1 MFICIVFFL
10 YSMNTYAMFEMVNE
24 MAESLATAEAMT
36 ELMAELGKD
45 KNDIN
50 KMNNDIS
57 VYQNMLNKLN
67 SDLLKMK
74 QVKRDANSLTNL
86 PDININRLNESI
98 KFTTRYIRKLKRL
111 MTMLSGTPAAA
122 SAVGQAQ
129 TNMALNESVKNQQEL
144 IYLMTELS
152 ALEKIKH
159 KDEDLRRQQI
169 LSLEQERINLQ
180 TQGFKLNDRNI

>member
-1 MFICIVFFL
+1 
-10 YSMNTYAMFEMVNE
+10 
-24 MAESLATAEAMT
+24 
-36 ELMAELGKD
+36 
-45 KNDIN
+45 
-50 KMNNDIS
+50 
-57 VYQNMLNKLN
+57 
-67 SDLLKMK
+67 
-74 QVKRDANSLTNL
+74 
-86 PDININRLNESI
+86 
-98 KFTTRYIRKLKRL
+98 
-111 MTMLSGTPAAA
+111 MLSGTPAAA

-152 ALEKIKH
+152 ALEKIKQ

>member
-1 MFICIVFFL
+1 MFICVISL
-10 YSMNTYAMFEMVNE
+10 IYSINSFAMFEMVND
-24 MAESLATAEAMT
+24 MTESLATAEAMT

-50 KMNNDIS
+50 QMNKDIS
-57 VYQNMLNKLN
+57 IYQNKLNKLN
-67 SDLLKMK
+67 NDLLKMK
-74 QVKRDANSLTNL
+74 SVKRDASSLTDL

-152 ALEKIKH
+152 ALEKIKQ

-169 LSLEQERINLQ
+169 LSLEQERMDLQ
-180 TQGFKLNDRNI
+180 TKGFKFNDRNI